1 MSEKIEQLPLPP
13 EHLTI
18 EQDGALRG
26 ICERYSVG
34 YDPNHY
40 VNHPMDGLPEGY
52 VSGWVGGPEH
62 GWGTENPTIYIGCAP
77 DGRISS

>member
-1 MSEKIEQLPLPP
+1 MSERLEQLPFPP

-26 ICERYSVG
+26 ICERYSVS
-34 YDPNHY
+34 YDPAHY
-40 VNHPMDGLPEGY
+40 INRPMDALPEGY
-52 VSGWVGGPEH
+52 VSGWVGGSDIQEQH
-62 GWGTENPTIYIGCAP
+62 RTIYIGCAP